1 MEAESSLSEDEDA
14 EDGDA
19 EDDIRELRA
28 RRSVL
33 TNKLAEQQKR
43 RDKIQVR
50 PASPSTLGL
59 REQEEL
65 SLNVVGVERTRSVVI
80 YK

>member
-1 MEAESSLSEDEDA
+1 MEAESSLSASEDGDA

-43 RDKIQVR
+43 RDKIQVW
-50 PASPSTLGL
+50 PASPPHQPPPPGPLGAG
-59 REQEEL
+59 
-65 SLNVVGVERTRSVVI
+65 VGLG
-80 YK
+80 

>member
-1 MEAESSLSEDEDA
+1 MEAESSLSASEDGDA

-43 RDKIQVR
+43 RDKIQVW
-50 PASPSTLGL
+50 PASPPPSAPAPWASGSRCGSGL
-59 REQEEL
+59 N
-65 SLNVVGVERTRSVVI
+65 SCVFM
-80 YK
+80 